1 MRFIQKVWAG
11 AILLSKH
18 LYYDDL
24 DDPYAVFT
32 QKFPLPV
39 ILVNMSSDSLFDPWR
54 FYPLI
59 GCEPQTI

>member
-11 AILLSKH
+11 AILLSIH

-39 ILVNMSSDSLFDPWR
+39 ILVNMSSDSLFDP
-54 FYPLI
+54 
-59 GCEPQTI
+59 